1 MTDPIRIGRFE
12 VQDELGRGA
21 MGVVYR
27 AVDPHLGRQ
36 VALKVLSP
44 SLAADEDM
52 IARFNSEARTASNL
66 LHQNIATVFEAGPSS
81 SGWYVAFE
89 FVQGQTLRGI
99 LNGRPLEL
107 ERMIRFILQI
117 AEGLAAAGRAGI
129 VHRDLKPENIM
140 VTSDDVVK
148 ITDFGLAK
156 KLGDPGR
163 TRAGTILGT
172 AYYMAP
178 EQAKGSEV
186 DGRADWFSLGVVAYE
201 MATGKRPFDGF
212 HEMAV
217 LYAIVNEEAPPVT
230 QIRGDL
236 PEGLAVAIS
245 GMLQKDPDARIS
257 DLSRLKSLIAMPV
270 GTESAVRTPPGIT
283 SGPASEVSVLV
294 VLPLENKSPDPEYAF
309 LAEGFAEDIGAT
321 LSRSQR
327 FKVLPHDR
335 VLAARPQSGS
345 SDEWGR
351 AAGAHY
357 VVSGS
362 LFRAGNQLKI
372 RLYLRDLR
380 TDTQEWSESFSG
392 KTEDIFKFQEE
403 VAQHVASALTGGA
416 PVPSVAMVGGTRNA
430 EAYDYY
436 LKGRDYHRRGGQ
448 DNLNFAIE
456 MFNRAL
462 ELDPRYAQ
470 ANAGLAESYAQ
481 IYVMY
486 YDRDRRWLKKAETM
500 AKTALMIDPNL
511 PEAHRALGRIMMEYG
526 RNEEAI
532 QEFETAIR
540 QKPDF
545 HDAYRT
551 LAWIY
556 QGMHKYDDSIAWGMK
571 SLNMKPMD
579 RETYLLLGLN
589 YLDLRDWDKAR
600 HHFEKAIELSPDYGR
615 AYLHLGNVFQKTG
628 HLTEAVQQ
636 YRTALKYVSDVN
648 IFLDMGWALLVQKD
662 FAGARE
668 SYERLITEGK
678 VEFMAFYYLGLMD
691 SLDGATERA
700 AARFESTVS
709 MCRKQLSGDPE
720 NPYCLA
726 TLAQASAQL
735 GNFAE
740 AVTYADKVGQI
751 EDGNG
756 ALTLERAR
764 VFAIA
769 GDTQGTLSLM
779 SQALT
784 QPMGPSNFE
793 ISVDPHFKA
802 IDLGSLPQE
811 IAKTTN

>member
-1 MTDPIRIGRFE
+1 
-12 VQDELGRGA
+12 

-44 SLAADEDM
+44 ALAADEDM
-52 IARFNSEARTASNL
+52 IARFNSEARNASNL
-66 LHQNIATVFEAGPSS
+66 LHQNIATVFEAGPSP

-89 FVQGQTLRGI
+89 LVQGQTLRGI
-99 LNGRPLEL
+99 LNGAALTLDRV
-107 ERMIRFILQI
+107 ISFTLQI

-129 VHRDLKPENIM
+129 VHRDLKPENII
-140 VTSDDVVK
+140 VTPDDIVK

-178 EQAKGSEV
+178 EQATGSEV

-201 MATGKRPFDGF
+201 MATGSRPFDGF

-230 QIRGDL
+230 QFRGDI
-236 PEGLAVAIS
+236 PEGLAAAIS
-245 GMLQKDPDARIS
+245 GMLSKEPGTRIC
-257 DLSRLKSLIAMPV
+257 DLKSLKALISVPV
-270 GTESAVRTPPGIT
+270 GSESSVQAAPART
-283 SGPASEVSVLV
+283 ASEVPVLV

-309 LAEGFAEDIGAT
+309 LAEGFAEDIGGT
-321 LSRSQR
+321 LGRSQR

-335 VLAARPQSGS
+335 VLAARPQGGS
-345 SDEWGR
+345 SDDWGR
-351 AAGAHY
+351 AVGAQY

-380 TDTQEWSESFSG
+380 TDSQEWSESFSG
-392 KTEDIFKFQEE
+392 KTDDIFRFQEE
-403 VAQHVASALTGGA
+403 VAQHVASALAGGA
-416 PVPSVAMVGGTRNA
+416 SVPSVAMAGGTRNA

-448 DNLNFAIE
+448 ENLNFAIE
-456 MFNRAL
+456 MFNNAL

-481 IYVMY
+481 MYVMY

-556 QGMHKYDDSIAWGMK
+556 QGMHKYDDSIEWGMK

-600 HHFEKAIELSPDYGR
+600 HHFERAIELSPDYGR

-628 HLTEAVQQ
+628 RLAEAVQQ
-636 YRTALKYVSDVN
+636 YRTALKYITDVN
-648 IFLDMGWALLVQKD
+648 IFLDMGWALLVLKD
-662 FAGARE
+662 FSAARE

-678 VEFMAFYYLGLMD
+678 VEFMAFYFLGLMD
-691 SLDGATERA
+691 LLEGAKERA

-709 MCRKQLSGDPE
+709 MCRKQLTGDPD

-726 TLAQASAQL
+726 TLAQAAAQL
-735 GNFAE
+735 GNTTE
-740 AVTYADKVGQI
+740 AASHADKVGQL
-751 EDGNG
+751 EGSNG
-756 ALTLERAR
+756 SLTLERAR

-769 GDTQGTLSLM
+769 GDPQRALALIR
-779 SQALT
+779 QALT
-784 QPMGPSNFE
+784 QPMGPSDFE
-793 ISVDPHFKA
+793 VSVDPHFMN
-802 IDLGSLPQE
+802 IDLVDLKSNLTELRGE
-811 IAKTTN
+811 